1 MKFFTIA
8 TALVAGA
15 ILSSATPTPAP
26 KERTLIHIPIEK
38 KGASLTK
45 PDSDQVDFEKVYAH
59 LGHLRTK
66 YEKNLDSFLANTGVE
81 HPLRVAVPAR
91 KSGAKGKGKGQ
102 VPGKGKSKGP
112 GTGTVPLTDVHES
125 LWTGTLAYGTPPQNI
140 KVDFDTGSA
149 DTLVIPGAYDPHAS
163 STSVRTEQ
171 TFSTAY
177 GDGTNA
183 RGTVYTDVLTIGGLK
198 AAKTAIGLSS
208 SRFLNST
215 AEGGNHGISGMAF
228 PSLATFGD
236 SYPPF
241 FDSLHNAGVL
251 SSFQFAFKLGSSGS
265 HLYLGGHDPSDIIGA
280 PTWLSVDSA
289 KGFWQVPA
297 TADGYK
303 DIESVVDTGTT
314 IIVAPFFAAWGFF
327 RSIGVETRI
336 HDFVLFGAYDCAKPP
351 AVSFTFGGKRIALD
365 KEAMSIGKDDDG
377 ACLLSVIGQ
386 ETGMNAWITGDALLR
401 NTVAIFDRTNRRV
414 GFGTRASGP
423 Q

>member
-1 MKFFTIA
+1 
-8 TALVAGA
+8 
-15 ILSSATPTPAP
+15 
-26 KERTLIHIPIEK
+26 
-38 KGASLTK
+38 
-45 PDSDQVDFEKVYAH
+45 
-59 LGHLRTK
+59 
-66 YEKNLDSFLANTGVE
+66 
-81 HPLRVAVPAR
+81 
-91 KSGAKGKGKGQ
+91 
-102 VPGKGKSKGP
+102 
-112 GTGTVPLTDVHES
+112 
-125 LWTGTLAYGTPPQNI
+125 
-140 KVDFDTGSA
+140 
-149 DTLVIPGAYDPHAS
+149 
-163 STSVRTEQ
+163 
-171 TFSTAY
+171 
-177 GDGTNA
+177 
-183 RGTVYTDVLTIGGLK
+183 
-198 AAKTAIGLSS
+198 
-208 SRFLNST
+208 LNST
-215 AEGGNHGISGMAF
+215 AEGGNQGISGMAF

-236 SYPPF
+236 AYPPF